1 MGGLSE
7 ILLRNLQFGH
17 LRRLR
22 HLVEDGRIGLTGLE
36 VEWTILRL
44 QDNILAELSVTG
56 FEL

>member
-1 MGGLSE
+1 MSRLSK
-7 ILLRNLQFGH
+7 ILLRNLQLSH

-44 QDNILAELSVTG
+44 QDNILAELSVAG